1 MSKEC
6 RQVVT
11 HLYGYVDG
19 ELEIETAH
27 RLVQHIDYCP
37 PCKNIEIV
45 ERRVRY
51 TIRHHLTE
59 EVPEVFM
66 ERLMGRLAQ
75 ETHHLG
81 FGEPSGNLL

>member
-6 RQVVT
+6 RQT
-11 HLYGYVDG
+11 ITYLYGYVDG
-19 ELEIETAH
+19 ELEVETEH
-27 RLVQHIDYCP
+27 RLVQHFSYCP

-66 ERLMGRLAQ
+66 ERLRGRLAQ
-75 ETHHLG
+75 ERYRLG
-81 FGEPSGNLL
+81 RR

>member
-1 MSKEC
+1 MSKDC
-6 RQVVT
+6 RHT
-11 HLYGYVDG
+11 ITYLYGYVDG
-19 ELEIETAH
+19 ELEVETEH
-27 RLVQHIDYCP
+27 RLVNHFSYCP

-66 ERLMGRLAQ
+66 ERLRGRLAIERQ
-75 ETHHLG
+75 RLRHR
-81 FGEPSGNLL
+81 

>member
-6 RQVVT
+6 SQT
-11 HLYGYVDG
+11 ITFLYGYVDG
-19 ELEIETAH
+19 ELEVETEH
-27 RLVQHIDYCP
+27 RLVNHFSYCP

-66 ERLMGRLAQ
+66 ERLRGRLAMERQ
-75 ETHHLG
+75 RLRHR
-81 FGEPSGNLL
+81 

>member
-6 RQVVT
+6 RQT
-11 HLYGYVDG
+11 ITYLYGYVDG
-19 ELEIETAH
+19 ELEVETEH
-27 RLVQHIDYCP
+27 RLVNHFSYCP

-66 ERLMGRLAQ
+66 ERLRGRLAIERQ
-75 ETHHLG
+75 RLRRR
-81 FGEPSGNLL
+81 

>member
-6 RQVVT
+6 RQT
-11 HLYGYVDG
+11 ITFLYGYVDG
-19 ELEIETAH
+19 ELEVETEH
-27 RLVQHIDYCP
+27 RLVNHFSYCP

-66 ERLMGRLAQ
+66 ERLRGRLAIERQ
-75 ETHHLG
+75 RLR
-81 FGEPSGNLL
+81 NR

>member
-6 RQVVT
+6 RQT
-11 HLYGYVDG
+11 ITYLYGYVDG
-19 ELEIETAH
+19 ELEVETEH
-27 RLVQHIDYCP
+27 RLVNHFSYCP

-66 ERLMGRLAQ
+66 ERLKGRLAIERQ
-75 ETHHLG
+75 RLR
-81 FGEPSGNLL
+81 PQ

>member
-6 RQVVT
+6 RQTIT

-19 ELEIETAH
+19 ELEVETEH
-27 RLVQHIDYCP
+27 RLVQHFSYCP
-37 PCKNIEIV
+37 PCKDIEIV

-59 EVPEVFM
+59 EVPELFM
-66 ERLMGRLAQ
+66 ERLRGRLAL
-75 ETHHLG
+75 ERHLLG
-81 FGEPSGNLL
+81 LR

>member
-6 RQVVT
+6 SQT
-11 HLYGYVDG
+11 ITYLYGYVDG
-19 ELEIETAH
+19 ELEVETEH
-27 RLVQHIDYCP
+27 RLVNHFSYCP

-66 ERLMGRLAQ
+66 ERLRGRLAIERQ
-75 ETHHLG
+75 RLRHL
-81 FGEPSGNLL
+81 

>member
-6 RQVVT
+6 RQTIT

-19 ELEIETAH
+19 ELEVETEH
-27 RLVQHIDYCP
+27 RLVQHFNYCP
-37 PCKNIEIV
+37 PCKDIEIV

-59 EVPEVFM
+59 EVPELFM
-66 ERLMGRLAQ
+66 ERLRGRLAL
-75 ETHHLG
+75 ERHL
-81 FGEPSGNLL
+81 SGYR

>member
-6 RQVVT
+6 RQTIT

-19 ELEIETAH
+19 ELEVETEH
-27 RLVQHIDYCP
+27 RLVQHFSYCP
-37 PCKNIEIV
+37 PCKDIEIV

-59 EVPEVFM
+59 EVPELFM
-66 ERLMGRLAQ
+66 ERLRGRLAL
-75 ETHHLG
+75 ERHLLG
-81 FGEPSGNLL
+81 YR

>member
-6 RQVVT
+6 RQTIT

-19 ELEIETAH
+19 ELEVETEH
-27 RLVQHIDYCP
+27 RLVQHFSYCP
-37 PCKNIEIV
+37 PCKDIEIV

-59 EVPEVFM
+59 EVPELFM
-66 ERLMGRLAQ
+66 ERLRGRLAL
-75 ETHHLG
+75 ERHL
-81 FGEPSGNLL
+81 LDLR

>member
-1 MSKEC
+1 MSREC
-6 RQVVT
+6 RQVIT
-11 HLYGYVDG
+11 HLYSYVDG

-27 RLVQHIDYCP
+27 RLVQHFGYCP
-37 PCKNIEIV
+37 PCKNIEVV

-66 ERLMGRLAQ
+66 ERLRGRLAQ
-75 ETHHLG
+75 ETRRSG
-81 FGEPSGNLL
+81 FR

>member
-6 RQVVT
+6 RQT
-11 HLYGYVDG
+11 ITFLYGYVDG
-19 ELEIETAH
+19 ELEVETEH
-27 RLVQHIDYCP
+27 RLVNHFSYCP

-66 ERLMGRLAQ
+66 ERLSGRLAIERQ
-75 ETHHLG
+75 RSRH
-81 FGEPSGNLL
+81 P

>member
-6 RQVVT
+6 SQT
-11 HLYGYVDG
+11 ITFLYGYVDG
-19 ELEIETAH
+19 ELEVETEH
-27 RLVQHIDYCP
+27 RLVYHFSYCP

-66 ERLMGRLAQ
+66 ERLRGRLAIERQ
-75 ETHHLG
+75 RLRHR
-81 FGEPSGNLL
+81 

>member
-1 MSKEC
+1 MSNEC
-6 RQVVT
+6 RQVFT

-19 ELEIETAH
+19 ELEVETAH
-27 RLVQHIDYCP
+27 RLVQHFDCCP

-59 EVPEVFM
+59 EVPELFM
-66 ERLMGRLAQ
+66 ERLRGRLSREMERVRFQ
-75 ETHHLG
+75 G
-81 FGEPSGNLL
+81 GGG

>member
-1 MSKEC
+1 VSKEC
-6 RQVVT
+6 RHT
-11 HLYGYVDG
+11 ITYLYRYVDG
-19 ELEIETAH
+19 ELEVETEH
-27 RLVQHIDYCP
+27 RLVNHFSYCP

-66 ERLMGRLAQ
+66 ERLRGRLAIERQ
-75 ETHHLG
+75 RLRHR
-81 FGEPSGNLL
+81 